1 MRAAVYERYGP
12 PEVVSVQTVEDPA
25 PGKGQVLV
33 RVHSAAVTAADGR
46 MRGARFPRGFGPFA
60 RLGFGVFRPRRAILG
75 SCVSGVVEA
84 VGPGVSGLAV
94 GDAVC
99 GMNGAGGGGHAELV
113 AIKASRLVPK
123 PASVSD
129 DDAAGVLFGGTTA
142 WHFLHEKAA
151 VKRGDRVLVVGG
163 SGAVGT
169 NAVQLAAI
177 AGATVTAV
185 TSGRNAGLMRE
196 LGAESVVDYGTT
208 DVTSLGPQF
217 DLVVDTVGVLNARS
231 GRELLAPGGRV
242 LLIAADLLETVRARG
257 PVKAG
262 VAAERPAD
270 MTALL
275 GLVDDGSLKVV
286 IDEVLPLDRIVE
298 AHRRVDSGR
307 KVGNLIVRPS

>member
-12 PEVVSVQTVEDPA
+12 PEVVSVQTVDDPT
-25 PGKGQVLV
+25 PGKGEVLV

-46 MRGARFPRGFGPFA
+46 MRAARFPRGFAPFA
-60 RLGFGVFRPRRAILG
+60 RMAFGVFRPRRPILG
-75 SCVSGVVEA
+75 SPVSGVVEA
-84 VGPGVSGLAV
+84 IGPGVSTLAV

-113 AIKASRLVPK
+113 ALKASHLVPK
-123 PASVSD
+123 PDTVSH

-142 WHFLHEKAA
+142 WKLLHEKAD
-151 VKRGDRVLVVGG
+151 VKRGDRVLVIGG
-163 SGAVGT
+163 SGAVGS
-169 NAVQLAAI
+169 NAVQLAVL

-185 TSGRNAGLMRE
+185 TSARNAGLMRE
-196 LGAESVVDYGTT
+196 LGAESVVDYATR
-208 DVTSLGPQF
+208 DMLKLGPQF
-217 DLVVDTVGVLNARS
+217 DLVVDTVGVLTGRS
-231 GRELLAPGGRV
+231 GHELLAPGGQV
-242 LLIAADLLETVRARG
+242 LLIAADLFETVRARG

-275 GLVDDGSLKVV
+275 GLVGDGSLKVV
-286 IDEVLPLDRIVE
+286 IDEIFPLEQIVE

-307 KVGNLIVRPS
+307 KVGNILVRP

>member
-12 PEVVSVQTVEDPA
+12 PEVVSVQTVDDPT
-25 PGKGQVLV
+25 PGKGEVLV

-46 MRGARFPRGFGPFA
+46 MRAARFPRGFAPFA
-60 RLGFGVFRPRRAILG
+60 RMAFGVFRPRRPILG
-75 SCVSGVVEA
+75 SPVSGVVEA
-84 VGPGVSGLAV
+84 IGPGVSTLAV

-113 AIKASRLVPK
+113 ALKASHLVPK
-123 PASVSD
+123 PDTVSH

-142 WHFLHEKAA
+142 WSFLHEKAD
-151 VKRGDRVLVVGG
+151 VKRGDRVLVIGG
-163 SGAVGT
+163 SGAVGS
-169 NAVQLAAI
+169 NAVQLAVL

-185 TSGRNAGLMRE
+185 TSARNAGLMRE
-196 LGAESVVDYGTT
+196 LAAESVVDYATR
-208 DVTSLGPQF
+208 DMLKLGPQF
-217 DLVVDTVGVLNARS
+217 DLVVDTVGVLTGRS
-231 GRELLAPGGRV
+231 GRELLALGGQV
-242 LLIAADLLETVRARG
+242 LLIAADLFETVRARG

-275 GLVDDGSLKVV
+275 GLVGDGSLKVV
-286 IDEVLPLDRIVE
+286 IDEILPLEQIVE

-307 KVGNLIVRPS
+307 KVGNILVRP

>member
-12 PEVVSVQTVEDPA
+12 PEVVSVQTVDDPT
-25 PGKGQVLV
+25 PGKGEVLV

-46 MRGARFPRGFGPFA
+46 MRAARFPRGFAPFA
-60 RLGFGVFRPRRAILG
+60 RMAFGVFRPRRPILG
-75 SCVSGVVEA
+75 SPVSGVVEA
-84 VGPGVSGLAV
+84 IGPGVSTLAV

-113 AIKASRLVPK
+113 ALKASHLVPK
-123 PASVSD
+123 PDTVSH

-142 WHFLHEKAA
+142 WSFLHEKAD
-151 VKRGDRVLVVGG
+151 VKRGDRVLVIGG
-163 SGAVGT
+163 SGAVGS
-169 NAVQLAAI
+169 NAVQLAVL

-185 TSGRNAGLMRE
+185 TSARNAGLMRE
-196 LGAESVVDYGTT
+196 LGAESVVDYATR
-208 DVTSLGPQF
+208 DMLKLGPQF
-217 DLVVDTVGVLNARS
+217 DLVVDTVGVLTGRS
-231 GRELLAPGGRV
+231 GHELLAPGGQV
-242 LLIAADLLETVRARG
+242 LLIAADLFETVRARG

-275 GLVDDGSLKVV
+275 GLVGDGSLKVV
-286 IDEVLPLDRIVE
+286 IDEIFPLEQIVE

-307 KVGNLIVRPS
+307 KVGNILVRP

>member
-12 PEVVSVQTVEDPA
+12 PEVVSVQTVDDPT
-25 PGKGQVLV
+25 PGKGEVLV

-46 MRGARFPRGFGPFA
+46 MRAARFPRGFAPFA
-60 RLGFGVFRPRRAILG
+60 RMAFGVFRPRRPILG
-75 SCVSGVVEA
+75 SPVSGVVEA
-84 VGPGVSGLAV
+84 IGPGVSTLAV

-113 AIKASRLVPK
+113 ALKASHLVPK
-123 PASVSD
+123 PDTVSH

-142 WHFLHEKAA
+142 WSFLHEKAD
-151 VKRGDRVLVVGG
+151 VKRGDRVLVIGG
-163 SGAVGT
+163 SGAVGS
-169 NAVQLAAI
+169 NAVQLAVL

-185 TSGRNAGLMRE
+185 TSARNAGLMRE
-196 LGAESVVDYGTT
+196 LGAESVVDYATR
-208 DVTSLGPQF
+208 DMLKLGPQF
-217 DLVVDTVGVLNARS
+217 DLVVNTVGVLTGRS
-231 GRELLAPGGRV
+231 GHELLAPGGQV
-242 LLIAADLLETVRARG
+242 LLIAADLFETVRARG

-275 GLVDDGSLKVV
+275 GLVGDGSLKVV
-286 IDEVLPLDRIVE
+286 IDEIFPLEQIVE

-307 KVGNLIVRPS
+307 KVGNILVRP